1 MVLLLLAVAALVAL
15 VVQQALE
22 RSNPNPRPVAY
33 LGPNGSPEV
42 MLKSNA
48 VDQYVTSGSI
58 NGQPVRFL
66 IDTGAA
72 DVAMSRAMA
81 RALNLHLVSG
91 GLSKTGNGTIAT
103 WTARLDEVEVGGLA
117 VRNLRATVL
126 PNMGGEEILLGMAY
140 LKHMDVRLAG
150 GRLWLRPLTNQ
161 ARGFSDP

>member
-1 MVLLLLAVAALVAL
+1 MLGLSVAALAALVAH
-15 VVQQALE
+15 QAWQ
-22 RSNPNPRPVAY
+22 RANPNPRPVAY
-33 LGPNGSPEV
+33 LGASGVPEV
-42 MLKSNA
+42 MLNANA

-72 DVAMSRAMA
+72 DVALSRAMA

-117 VRNLRATVL
+117 VRNVRATVL

-150 GRLWLRPLTNQ
+150 GRLWLRPLAGLQ
-161 ARGFSDP
+161 PQ